1 MTTRILLLLA
11 LLTTSCVVG
20 IAPSPTSAPTL
31 THTATMPPV
40 LPTLTTTATNTPSP
54 TQTATSTDT
63 PEATPTAEEPVCNPR
78 YSAYIFTGEAWV
90 YANPGLTVRMV
101 DEDNHPVILKR
112 YREVLLLETSEYG
125 YRVVTR
131 YGDRVDGWVAYFVL
145 PVECR

>member
-1 MTTRILLLLA
+1 MTTRLLLLLA
-11 LLTTSCVVG
+11 LLTASCVVG
-20 IAPSPTSAPTL
+20 IAPSPTPAPTL
-31 THTATMPPV
+31 THTATEPPV
-40 LPTLTTTATNTPSP
+40 LPTLTTTATNTATP
-54 TQTATSTDT
+54 TLAATRTVT
-63 PEATPTAEEPVCNPR
+63 PGATPTAEEPVCNPR

-101 DEDNHPVILKR
+101 DEKGNTVILKR

-131 YGDRVDGWVAYFVL
+131 YGERVDGWVAYYTL